1 MFFSDFQN
9 IENSVFIFLDFQR
22 LMSSFL
28 WNCFSVAQLLT
39 VCIYTL
45 LFCCVC
51 LEMGITLWESHGNGT
66 RLKLGN
72 ANGKEWECKN
82 PFPVISRVNPQH
94 RDCRCN
100 HSKPSHG
107 GCDIAV
113 HWRWVPDQRTS
124 SWCVVRQHWRHR
136 CKNVGEKNLKTL
148 KMLET
153 WEKENKTFN
162 TR

>member
-1 MFFSDFQN
+1 MGKFYRFVHRCAIYHNRLNILTDDCRNVFFSDFQN

-28 WNCFSVAQLLT
+28 WNCFSVARLLT

-72 ANGKEWECKN
+72 ANGKE
-82 PFPVISRVNPQH
+82 
-94 RDCRCN
+94 
-100 HSKPSHG
+100 
-107 GCDIAV
+107 
-113 HWRWVPDQRTS
+113 
-124 SWCVVRQHWRHR
+124 
-136 CKNVGEKNLKTL
+136 
-148 KMLET
+148 
-153 WEKENKTFN
+153 
-162 TR
+162 